1 MSGIAELALD
11 WLQSALNKWS
21 DKYSEIFTILTT
33 SPENFQGGTI
43 WGIVSDI
50 LTVLQG
56 IGVSLLIIF
65 FFYGLIKSGIS
76 YRDVFRNPKNIIF
89 TFLRFFIANFF
100 VVNSLNILL
109 YTLQFFQ
116 GIMTDIQTT
125 ATTITFTVPAN
136 ITTAL
141 ENADF
146 WASVGA
152 LIMSLVASVVIW
164 ALGLIIIMLVY
175 GRFFKIFLLTAIAPI
190 PLAGYASEQTE
201 SIGNNFMKSYIGECL
216 RGVIIIVACLI
227 FTAFAVSPSSSSS
240 ATTAGAMVLD
250 YVFDIAMQMLILVV
264 MIKGSDRI
272 VKEFFSL

>member
-1 MSGIAELALD
+1 MSGIAEVAFD
-11 WLQSALNKWS
+11 NLQSALDNWNTN
-21 DKYSEIFTILTT
+21 YGEIFNILTT
-33 SPENFQGGTI
+33 SPEDFQGGVI
-43 WGIVSDI
+43 WGIVSNI

-65 FFYGLIKSGIS
+65 FFYGLIKSGID
-76 YRDVFRNPKNIIF
+76 YRDVFRNPKNVVF
-89 TFLRFFIANFF
+89 TFLRVIIAEFF
-100 VVNSLNILL
+100 VVNALDILL
-109 YTLQFFQ
+109 YTLNLIQ
-116 GIMTDIQTT
+116 GIMAKIQTT
-125 ATTITFTVPAN
+125 TTTITFTVPDN
-136 ITTAL
+136 LKTAL

-146 WASVGA
+146 WASIGA
-152 LIMSLVASVVIW
+152 LATSLIACGVVW
-164 ALGLIIIMLVY
+164 ALSLIIMILVY

-227 FTAFAVSPSSSSS
+227 FSAFAVSPASSS

-250 YVFDIAMQMLILVV
+250 YVFDVAMQMLILVI
-264 MIKGSDRI
+264 MIKGSDRM

>member
-1 MSGIAELALD
+1 MSSISEAALEH
-11 WLQSALNKWS
+11 LQSALDKWS
-21 DKYSEIFTILTT
+21 AKYSEIFSILTT
-33 SPENFQGGTI
+33 SPEEFQDGAI
-43 WGIVSDI
+43 WGIVSNI

-65 FFYGLIKSGIS
+65 FFYGLIKSGLD

-89 TFLRFFIANFF
+89 AFSRVVIANAF
-100 VVNSLNILL
+100 VIHSLDILL
-109 YTLQFFQ
+109 YILKLIQE
-116 GIMTDIQTT
+116 IMAKIQTT
-125 ATTITFTVPAN
+125 ATSISYTVPDN
-136 ITTAL
+136 IKTAL

-146 WASVGA
+146 WASIGA
-152 LIMSLVASVVIW
+152 FAMSLISSLLIS
-164 ALGLIIIMLVY
+164 GLSIIIIVLVY
-175 GRFFKIFLLTAIAPI
+175 GRFFKIFLLTAVAPI

-227 FTAFAVSPSSSSS
+227 FSAFAVSPTSSG

-250 YVFDIAMQMLILVV
+250 YVFDVAMQMLILVI
-264 MIKGSDRI
+264 MIKGSDRM